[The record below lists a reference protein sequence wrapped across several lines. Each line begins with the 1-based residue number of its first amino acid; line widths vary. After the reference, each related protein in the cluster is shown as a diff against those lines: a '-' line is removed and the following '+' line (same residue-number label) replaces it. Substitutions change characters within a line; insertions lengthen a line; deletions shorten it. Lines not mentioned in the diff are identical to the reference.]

1 MAVEYELAQLLD
13 GPLAGDVVR
22 APIQWHLPAPFI
34 GVPEP
39 VLDEEAETLD
49 WWTAT
54 YRFPAQDIPPQR
66 GRLWLYQ
73 YVRTIPPS

>member
-1 MAVEYELAQLLD
+1 MALEYVLVQLQD

-22 APIQWHLPAPFI
+22 APVQWQLPAPFI

-39 VLDEEAETLD
+39 VLDEAAETLD

-54 YRFPAQDIPPQR
+54 YRFPAQDVPPRR
-66 GRLWLYQ
+66 GRLWQYR
-73 YVRTIPPS
+73 YVRSIAPS